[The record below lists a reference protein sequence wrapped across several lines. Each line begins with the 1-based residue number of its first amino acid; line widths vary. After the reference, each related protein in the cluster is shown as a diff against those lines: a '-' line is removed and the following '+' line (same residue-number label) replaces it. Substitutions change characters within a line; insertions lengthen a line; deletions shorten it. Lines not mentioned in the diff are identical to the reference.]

1 MIDDRILQKPFQV
14 ELIGVKFA
22 QKLFVCLPNFLRIVA
37 GVVHGL
43 PFPHVVMMTI
53 MVTAV
58 VTAVVT
64 VIMTAFVTPVVAGF
78 SL

>member
-22 QKLFVCLPNFLRIVA
+22 QKLFVCLPDFLWIVA

-58 VTAVVT
+58 VT
-64 VIMTAFVTPVVAGF
+64 VIMTAFVTPVMAGF